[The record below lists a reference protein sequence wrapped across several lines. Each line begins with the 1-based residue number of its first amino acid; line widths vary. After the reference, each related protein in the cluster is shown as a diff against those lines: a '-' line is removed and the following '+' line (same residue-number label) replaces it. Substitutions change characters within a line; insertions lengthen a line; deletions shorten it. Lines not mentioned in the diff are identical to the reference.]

1 MTSVANRRSMMGLYS
16 GNTCIRSHQVR
27 IVLAEKG
34 ILTEIN
40 NVEGSAVPEDLM
52 ALNPYVSL
60 PTLIDREL
68 ILYDSR
74 VIVEYLDERYPHPP
88 LMPVSPVDRAKLRL
102 GLATLERDIVEHAV
116 ALDLVLG
123 TRSENAHRKKLK
135 SLLVSSA
142 DLFGIQQF
150 FLSDDFTIVDCVI
163 APILWRLDLFGI
175 ELSDDHKLIKTYM
188 ERIFSRKT
196 FRESMTED
204 EEEMRPDNF

>member
-40 NVEGSAVPEDLM
+40 NVEGSVVPEDLM
-52 ALNPYVSL
+52 ALNPYVNL

-175 ELSDDHKLIKTYM
+175 ELSDEYKLIKAYM
-188 ERIFSRKT
+188 ERIFSRKA

>member
-1 MTSVANRRSMMGLYS
+1 MTSVANRRSMMELYS

-27 IVLAEKG
+27 FVLAEKG

-40 NVEGSAVPEDLM
+40 NVDGSVVPEDLM

-88 LMPVSPVDRAKLRL
+88 LMPVSPVERAKLRL
-102 GLATLERDIVEHAV
+102 GLATIERDFIEPAV

-123 TRSENAHRKKLK
+123 TRVENAHRKKLK
-135 SLLVSSA
+135 SLLTSSA
-142 DLFGIQQF
+142 DLFGIKPF
-150 FLSDDFTIVDCVI
+150 FLSDVFTIVDCVI

-175 ELSDDHKLIKTYM
+175 GLSGNQESINSYR
-188 ERIFSRKT
+188 ERVFSRVAFK
-196 FRESMTED
+196 ESMTED
-204 EEEMRPDNF
+204 EEEMQPD

>member
-1 MTSVANRRSMMGLYS
+1 MTSVANRRSMTELYS

-27 IVLAEKG
+27 FVLAEKG
-34 ILTEIN
+34 ILTKIN
-40 NVEGSAVPEDLM
+40 NVDGSVVPEDLM

-88 LMPVSPVDRAKLRL
+88 LMPVSPVERAKLRL
-102 GLATLERDIVEHAV
+102 GLATIERDFVEPAV

-123 TRSENAHRKKLK
+123 TRVENAHRKKLK
-135 SLLVSSA
+135 SLLTSSA
-142 DLFGIQQF
+142 DLFGIKRF
-150 FLSDDFTIVDCVI
+150 FLTDDFTIVDCVI

-175 ELSDDHKLIKTYM
+175 ELSGNQKSIYNYM
-188 ERIFSRKT
+188 ERVFSRVAFK
-196 FRESMTED
+196 ESMTED
-204 EEEMRPDNF
+204 EEEMRPD

>member
-1 MTSVANRRSMMGLYS
+1 MTSVANRRSMMELYS

-27 IVLAEKG
+27 FVLAEKG
-34 ILTEIN
+34 ILTEIK
-40 NVEGSAVPEDLM
+40 NVDGSVVPEDLM

-102 GLATLERDIVEHAV
+102 GLATIERDFIEPAV

-123 TRSENAHRKKLK
+123 TRVENAHRKKLK
-135 SLLVSSA
+135 SLLTSST
-142 DLFGIQQF
+142 DLFSIKRF

-175 ELSDDHKLIKTYM
+175 ELSGNQKSIYSYM
-188 ERIFSRKT
+188 ERIFSRAA
-196 FRESMTED
+196 FIESMTED
-204 EEEMRPDNF
+204 EEEMRSD

>member
-40 NVEGSAVPEDLM
+40 SVDGSDVPEDLM

-68 ILYDSR
+68 VLYDSR

-88 LMPVSPVDRAKLRL
+88 LMPVSPVARAKLRL
-102 GLATLERDIVEHAV
+102 GLATLERDFIEPAV

-123 TRSENAHRKKLK
+123 TRVENSHRKKFK
-135 SLLVSSA
+135 SLLTSST
-142 DLFGIQQF
+142 DLFGVQRF
-150 FLSDDFTIVDCVI
+150 FLSDDYTIVDCVI
-163 APILWRLDLFGI
+163 APILWRLNLFGI
-175 ELSDDHKLIKTYM
+175 ELSADQKSISSYM
-188 ERIFSRKT
+188 ERIFSREA

-204 EEEMRPDNF
+204 EEEMRPD

>member
-1 MTSVANRRSMMGLYS
+1 MTSVANRRSMMELYS

-27 IVLAEKG
+27 FVLAEKG

-40 NVEGSAVPEDLM
+40 NVDGSVVPEDLM

-88 LMPVSPVDRAKLRL
+88 LMPVSPVERAKLRL
-102 GLATLERDIVEHAV
+102 GLATIERDFVEPAV

-123 TRSENAHRKKLK
+123 TRVENAHRKKLK
-135 SLLVSSA
+135 SLLTSSA
-142 DLFGIQQF
+142 DLFGIKPF
-150 FLSDDFTIVDCVI
+150 FLSDVFTIVDCVI
-163 APILWRLDLFGI
+163 APILWRLGLFGI
-175 ELSDDHKLIKTYM
+175 ELSGNHKSIYSYG
-188 ERIFSRKT
+188 ERVFSRVAFK
-196 FRESMTED
+196 ESMTED
-204 EEEMRPDNF
+204 EEEMRPD

>member
-1 MTSVANRRSMMGLYS
+1 MTSVANRRSMMELYS

-27 IVLAEKG
+27 FVLAEKG

-40 NVEGSAVPEDLM
+40 NVDGSVVPEDLM

-88 LMPVSPVDRAKLRL
+88 LMPVSPVERAKLRL
-102 GLATLERDIVEHAV
+102 GLATIERDFVEPAV

-123 TRSENAHRKKLK
+123 TRVENAHRKKLK
-135 SLLVSSA
+135 SLLTSSA
-142 DLFGIQQF
+142 DLFGIKPF
-150 FLSDDFTIVDCVI
+150 FLSDVFTIVDCVI

-175 ELSDDHKLIKTYM
+175 ELSGNQKSIYSYM
-188 ERIFSRKT
+188 ERVFSRVAFK
-196 FRESMTED
+196 ESMTED
-204 EEEMRPDNF
+204 EEEMRPD

>member
-1 MTSVANRRSMMGLYS
+1 MTSVANRRSMMELYS

-27 IVLAEKG
+27 FVLAEKG

-40 NVEGSAVPEDLM
+40 NVDGSVVPEDLM

-88 LMPVSPVDRAKLRL
+88 LMPVSPVERAKLRL
-102 GLATLERDIVEHAV
+102 GLATIERDFVEPAV

-123 TRSENAHRKKLK
+123 TRVENAHRKKLK
-135 SLLVSSA
+135 SLLTSSA
-142 DLFGIQQF
+142 DLFGIQRF

-163 APILWRLDLFGI
+163 APILWRLNLFGI
-175 ELSDDHKLIKTYM
+175 ELPGNQKSIDAYM
-188 ERIFSRKT
+188 ERIFSRVAFK
-196 FRESMTED
+196 ESMTED
-204 EEEMRPDNF
+204 EEEMRPD

>member
-1 MTSVANRRSMMGLYS
+1 MTSVANRRSMMELYS

-27 IVLAEKG
+27 FVLAEKG

-40 NVEGSAVPEDLM
+40 NVDGSVVPEDLM

-88 LMPVSPVDRAKLRL
+88 LMPVSPVERAKLRL
-102 GLATLERDIVEHAV
+102 GLATIERDFVEPAV

-123 TRSENAHRKKLK
+123 TRVENAHRKKLK
-135 SLLVSSA
+135 SLLTSSA
-142 DLFGIQQF
+142 DLFGIKPF
-150 FLSDDFTIVDCVI
+150 FLSDVFTIVDCVI
-163 APILWRLDLFGI
+163 APILWRLSLFGI
-175 ELSDDHKLIKTYM
+175 ELSGNQKSIYSYM
-188 ERIFSRKT
+188 ERIFSRVAFK
-196 FRESMTED
+196 ESMTED
-204 EEEMRPDNF
+204 EEEMRPD

>member
-1 MTSVANRRSMMGLYS
+1 MTSVANRRSMMELYS

-27 IVLAEKG
+27 FVLAEKG

-40 NVEGSAVPEDLM
+40 NVDGSVVPEDLM

-88 LMPVSPVDRAKLRL
+88 LMPVSPVERAKLRL
-102 GLATLERDIVEHAV
+102 GLATIERDFVEPAV

-123 TRSENAHRKKLK
+123 TRVENAHRKKLK
-135 SLLVSSA
+135 SLLTSSA
-142 DLFGIQQF
+142 DLFGIKPF
-150 FLSDDFTIVDCVI
+150 FLSDVFTIVDCVI

-175 ELSDDHKLIKTYM
+175 ELSGNQKSIYSYM
-188 ERIFSRKT
+188 EKVFSRAAFK
-196 FRESMTED
+196 ESMTED
-204 EEEMRPDNF
+204 EEEMRPD

>member
-40 NVEGSAVPEDLM
+40 NIEGSDVPEDLM

-68 ILYDSR
+68 VLYDSR

-88 LMPVSPVDRAKLRL
+88 LLPVSPVERAKLRL
-102 GLATLERDIVEHAV
+102 GLATLERDIVGPAV
-116 ALDLVLG
+116 ALDAVLG
-123 TRSENAHRKKLK
+123 TRAENAHRKKLK
-135 SLLVSSA
+135 SQILSSA
-142 DLFGIQQF
+142 DLFGVQRF
-150 FLSDDFTIVDCVI
+150 FLSDEFTIVDCVL
-163 APILWRLDLFGI
+163 APILWRLELFGI
-175 ELSDDHKLIKTYM
+175 ELSGDLKPISNYM
-188 ERIFSRKT
+188 SQIFSRNAFKD
-196 FRESMTED
+196 SMTED
-204 EEEMRPDNF
+204 EDEMRSG

>member
-34 ILTEIN
+34 ILTEIHN
-40 NVEGSAVPEDLM
+40 IDDSTIPEDLM

-68 ILYDSR
+68 VLYDSR
-74 VIVEYLDERYPHPP
+74 VIIEYLDERYPHPP

-163 APILWRLDLFGI
+163 APILWRLNLFGI
-175 ELSDDHKLIKTYM
+175 ELSDDQKSISSYM
-188 ERIFSRKT
+188 STIFSRST
-196 FRESMTED
+196 FKDSMTED
-204 EEEMRPDNF
+204 EEEMRPG

>member
-1 MTSVANRRSMMGLYS
+1 MMELYS

-27 IVLAEKG
+27 FVLAEKG

-40 NVEGSAVPEDLM
+40 NVDGSVVPEDLM

-88 LMPVSPVDRAKLRL
+88 LMPVSPVERAKLRL
-102 GLATLERDIVEHAV
+102 GLATIERDFVEPAV

-123 TRSENAHRKKLK
+123 TRVENAHRKKLK
-135 SLLVSSA
+135 SLLTSSA
-142 DLFGIQQF
+142 DLFGIKPF
-150 FLSDDFTIVDCVI
+150 FLSDVFTIVDCVI
-163 APILWRLDLFGI
+163 APILWRLGLFGI
-175 ELSDDHKLIKTYM
+175 ELSGNHKSIYSYG
-188 ERIFSRKT
+188 ERVFSRVAFK
-196 FRESMTED
+196 ESMTED
-204 EEEMRPDNF
+204 EEEMRPD

>member
-1 MTSVANRRSMMGLYS
+1 MTSVANRRSMMELYS

-27 IVLAEKG
+27 FVLAEKG

-40 NVEGSAVPEDLM
+40 NVDGSVVPEDLM

-88 LMPVSPVDRAKLRL
+88 LMPVSPVERAKLRL
-102 GLATLERDIVEHAV
+102 GLATIERDFVEPAV

-123 TRSENAHRKKLK
+123 TRVENAHRKKLK
-135 SLLVSSA
+135 SLLTSSA
-142 DLFGIQQF
+142 DLFGIKPF

-175 ELSDDHKLIKTYM
+175 ELSGNKKSIYSYM
-188 ERIFSRKT
+188 ERIFSRVAFK
-196 FRESMTED
+196 ESMTED
-204 EEEMRPDNF
+204 EEEMRPD

>member
-40 NVEGSAVPEDLM
+40 NIEGSDVPEDLM

-68 ILYDSR
+68 VLYDSR

-88 LMPVSPVDRAKLRL
+88 LLPVSPVERAKLRL
-102 GLATLERDIVEHAV
+102 GLATLERDIVGPAV
-116 ALDLVLG
+116 ALDAVLG
-123 TRSENAHRKKLK
+123 TRAENAHRKKLK
-135 SLLVSSA
+135 SLLASSA

-175 ELSDDHKLIKTYM
+175 ELSDDQKMIKAYM
-188 ERIFSRKT
+188 ERIFSRKA
-196 FRESMTED
+196 FKDSMTED

>member
-1 MTSVANRRSMMGLYS
+1 MTSVANRRSMMELYS

-27 IVLAEKG
+27 FVLAEKG

-40 NVEGSAVPEDLM
+40 NVDGSVVPEDLM

-88 LMPVSPVDRAKLRL
+88 LMPVSPVERAKLRL
-102 GLATLERDIVEHAV
+102 GLATIERDFVEPAV

-123 TRSENAHRKKLK
+123 TRVENAHRKKLK
-135 SLLVSSA
+135 SLLTSSA
-142 DLFGIQQF
+142 DLFGIQPF
-150 FLSDDFTIVDCVI
+150 FLSDNFTIVDCVI
-163 APILWRLDLFGI
+163 APILCRLDLFGI
-175 ELSDDHKLIKTYM
+175 ELSGNQKSIYSYM
-188 ERIFSRKT
+188 ERVFSRVAFK
-196 FRESMTED
+196 ESMTED
-204 EEEMRPDNF
+204 EEEMRPD

>member
-1 MTSVANRRSMMGLYS
+1 MTSVANRRSMMELYS

-27 IVLAEKG
+27 FVLAEKG
-34 ILTEIN
+34 ILTEIT
-40 NVEGSAVPEDLM
+40 NVDGSVVPEDLM

-88 LMPVSPVDRAKLRL
+88 LMPVSPVERAKLRL
-102 GLATLERDIVEHAV
+102 GLATIERDFVEPAV

-123 TRSENAHRKKLK
+123 TRVENAHRKKLK
-135 SLLVSSA
+135 SLLTSSA
-142 DLFGIQQF
+142 DLFGIQRF

-163 APILWRLDLFGI
+163 APILWRLNLFGI
-175 ELSDDHKLIKTYM
+175 ELPGNQKSFDAYM
-188 ERIFSRKT
+188 ERIFSRVAFK
-196 FRESMTED
+196 ESMTED
-204 EEEMRPDNF
+204 EEEMRPD

>member
-40 NVEGSAVPEDLM
+40 NVDGSVVPEDLM

-88 LMPVSPVDRAKLRL
+88 LMPVSPVERAKLRL
-102 GLATLERDIVEHAV
+102 GLATIERDFVEPAV

-123 TRSENAHRKKLK
+123 TRVENAHRKKLK
-135 SLLVSSA
+135 SLLTSSA
-142 DLFGIQQF
+142 DLFGIRPF
-150 FLSDDFTIVDCVI
+150 FLSDVFTIVDCVI
-163 APILWRLDLFGI
+163 APILWRLGLFGI
-175 ELSDDHKLIKTYM
+175 ELSGDKKSIYSYM
-188 ERIFSRKT
+188 ERIFSRVAFK
-196 FRESMTED
+196 ESMTED
-204 EEEMRPDNF
+204 EEEMRPD

>member
-1 MTSVANRRSMMGLYS
+1 MTSVANRRSMMELYS

-27 IVLAEKG
+27 FVLAEKG

-40 NVEGSAVPEDLM
+40 NVDGSVVPEDLM

-88 LMPVSPVDRAKLRL
+88 LMPVSPVERAKLRL
-102 GLATLERDIVEHAV
+102 GLATIERDFVEPAV

-123 TRSENAHRKKLK
+123 TRVENAHRKKLK
-135 SLLVSSA
+135 SLLTSSA
-142 DLFGIQQF
+142 DLFGIKPF
-150 FLSDDFTIVDCVI
+150 FLSDVFTIVDCVI
-163 APILWRLDLFGI
+163 APILWRLNLFGI
-175 ELSDDHKLIKTYM
+175 ELSGNHKSIYSYR
-188 ERIFSRKT
+188 ERVFSRVAFK
-196 FRESMTED
+196 ESMTED
-204 EEEMRPDNF
+204 EEEMRPD

>member
-27 IVLAEKG
+27 FVLAEKG
-34 ILTEIN
+34 ILTEIT
-40 NVEGSAVPEDLM
+40 NVDGSVVPEDLM

-88 LMPVSPVDRAKLRL
+88 LMPVSPVERAKLRL
-102 GLATLERDIVEHAV
+102 GLVTIERDFVEPAV

-123 TRSENAHRKKLK
+123 TRVENAHRKKLK
-135 SLLVSSA
+135 SLLTSSA
-142 DLFGIQQF
+142 DLFGIQRF
-150 FLSDDFTIVDCVI
+150 FLNDDFTIVDCVI
-163 APILWRLDLFGI
+163 APILWRLNLFGI
-175 ELSDDHKLIKTYM
+175 ELPGNQKSIDAYM
-188 ERIFSRKT
+188 ERIFSRVAFK
-196 FRESMTED
+196 ESMTED
-204 EEEMRPDNF
+204 EEEMRPD

>member
-1 MTSVANRRSMMGLYS
+1 MTSVANRRSMMELYS

-27 IVLAEKG
+27 FVLAEKG

-40 NVEGSAVPEDLM
+40 NVDGSVVPEDLM

-88 LMPVSPVDRAKLRL
+88 LMPVSPVERAKLRL
-102 GLATLERDIVEHAV
+102 GLATIERDFVEPAV

-123 TRSENAHRKKLK
+123 TRVENAHRKKLK
-135 SLLVSSA
+135 SLLTSSA
-142 DLFGIQQF
+142 DLFGIKPF

-175 ELSDDHKLIKTYM
+175 ELSGNQKSIYSYM
-188 ERIFSRKT
+188 ERVFSRVAFK
-196 FRESMTED
+196 ESMTED
-204 EEEMRPDNF
+204 EEEMRSD

>member
-1 MTSVANRRSMMGLYS
+1 MTSVANRRSMMELYS

-27 IVLAEKG
+27 FVLAEKG
-34 ILTEIN
+34 ILTEIT
-40 NVEGSAVPEDLM
+40 NVDGSVVPEDLM

-88 LMPVSPVDRAKLRL
+88 LMPVSPVERAKLRL
-102 GLATLERDIVEHAV
+102 GLVTIERDFVEPAV

-123 TRSENAHRKKLK
+123 TRVENAHRKKLK
-135 SLLVSSA
+135 SLLTSSA
-142 DLFGIQQF
+142 DLFGVKRF

-175 ELSDDHKLIKTYM
+175 ELSGNQKSIYSYM
-188 ERIFSRKT
+188 ERVFSRAAFK
-196 FRESMTED
+196 ESMTED
-204 EEEMRPDNF
+204 EEEMRPD

>member
-102 GLATLERDIVEHAV
+102 GLATLERDIVKPAV

-175 ELSDDHKLIKTYM
+175 ELSHDHKLIKAYM
-188 ERIFSRKT
+188 ERIFSRKA

>member
-40 NVEGSAVPEDLM
+40 NVEGSVVPEDLM

-88 LMPVSPVDRAKLRL
+88 LLPVSPVDRAKLRL

-116 ALDLVLG
+116 ALDVVLG
-123 TRSENAHRKKLK
+123 TRSENVHRKKLK
-135 SLLVSSA
+135 SLLVSSE
-142 DLFGIQQF
+142 DLFGIQEF

-175 ELSDDHKLIKTYM
+175 ELPDDQKLIEAYM
-188 ERIFSRKT
+188 KRIFSRKA
-196 FRESMTED
+196 FRDSMTED

>member
-40 NVEGSAVPEDLM
+40 NIDGSDVPEDLM

-102 GLATLERDIVEHAV
+102 GLATIERDFVEPAV

-123 TRSENAHRKKLK
+123 TRIENAHRKKLK
-135 SLLVSSA
+135 SLLTSSA
-142 DLFGIQQF
+142 DLFGIQRY

-163 APILWRLDLFGI
+163 APILWRLNLFGI
-175 ELSDDHKLIKTYM
+175 ELPGNQKSIDAYM
-188 ERIFSRKT
+188 ERIFSRVAFK
-196 FRESMTED
+196 ESMTED
-204 EEEMRPDNF
+204 EEEMQPD

>member
-16 GNTCIRSHQVR
+16 GNTCLRSHQVR

-40 NVEGSAVPEDLM
+40 NIDGSDVPEDLM

-102 GLATLERDIVEHAV
+102 GLTTLERDIVEPAV
-116 ALDLVLG
+116 SLDLVLG
-123 TRSENAHRKKLK
+123 TRVENSHRKKLK
-135 SLLVSSA
+135 SLLMSSS
-142 DLFGIQQF
+142 DLFGVQQF

-175 ELSDDHKLIKTYM
+175 ELTDNQQSISKYM
-188 ERIFSRKT
+188 ERVFSRKS
-196 FRESMTED
+196 FKESLTED
-204 EEEMRPDNF
+204 EEEMRPG

>member
-1 MTSVANRRSMMGLYS
+1 MTSVANRRSMMELYS

-27 IVLAEKG
+27 FVLAEKG

-40 NVEGSAVPEDLM
+40 NVDGSVVPEDLM

-88 LMPVSPVDRAKLRL
+88 LMPVSPVERAKLRL
-102 GLATLERDIVEHAV
+102 GLVTIERDFVEPAV

-123 TRSENAHRKKLK
+123 TRVENAHRKKLK
-135 SLLVSSA
+135 SLLTSSA
-142 DLFGIQQF
+142 DLFGIQRF

-163 APILWRLDLFGI
+163 APILWRLNLFGI
-175 ELSDDHKLIKTYM
+175 ELPGNQKSIDAYM
-188 ERIFSRKT
+188 ERIFSRVAFK
-196 FRESMTED
+196 ESMTED
-204 EEEMRPDNF
+204 EEEMRPD

>member
-1 MTSVANRRSMMGLYS
+1 MTSVANRRSMMELYS

-27 IVLAEKG
+27 FVLAEKG

-40 NVEGSAVPEDLM
+40 NVDGSVVPEDLM

-88 LMPVSPVDRAKLRL
+88 LMPVSPVERAKLRL
-102 GLATLERDIVEHAV
+102 GLATIERDFVEPAV

-123 TRSENAHRKKLK
+123 TRVENAHRKKLK
-135 SLLVSSA
+135 SLLTSSA
-142 DLFGIQQF
+142 DLFGIKGF
-150 FLSDDFTIVDCVI
+150 FLSDVFTIVDCVI

-175 ELSDDHKLIKTYM
+175 ELSGNQKSIYSYM
-188 ERIFSRKT
+188 ERVFSRVAFK
-196 FRESMTED
+196 ESMTED
-204 EEEMRPDNF
+204 EEEMRPD